1 MSENCNISG
10 EIFYHLEQKRGLD
23 PDYTVL
29 VRLSFVQDENRW
41 EINLSDAEIHQEKD
55 IGKFLRSLMK
65 DPHPKPVTIKK
76 PSPDAPRALGIPV
89 DAPANVVVV
98 LDTDTAWRFRKGKP
112 AITAKG
118 DYGDSNWGSWHV
130 DEDGEPVD
138 TFPAGCKIAYFSVV
152 NRPSAPHPQAI
163 QSFNF
168 HLELQ
173 QEDLRWVEII
183 IDPDV
188 PEVGG
193 EGYPS
198 KLRNLSN
205 VSRKNSVVRFI

>member
-1 MSENCNISG
+1 MSENCEIAG
-10 EIFYHLEQKRGLD
+10 EVFYHLERKTYFV
-23 PDYTVL
+23 PDYTIL
-29 VRLSFVQDENRW
+29 VRLSFFNEGNIW
-41 EINLSDAEIHQEKD
+41 NIKLSDAEIHHEND
-55 IGKFLRSLMK
+55 IRKFLKNLLK

-76 PSPDAPRALGIPV
+76 PSDERPRALGIPV
-89 DAPANVVVV
+89 DAPANVVIV

-138 TFPAGCKIAYFSVV
+138 IFPAGCKIAYFSVA
-152 NRPSAPHPQAI
+152 NRPALPNPHAV

-173 QEDLRWVEII
+173 QEDRRWVEII

-193 EGYPS
+193 EDFPS
-198 KLRNLSN
+198 KLRILQKA
-205 VSRKNSVVRFI
+205 SRPNSVVRVI